1 MDWKKEIKIPRP
13 SLSGLRRF
21 LDRGPQL
28 SLRKPSIGR
37 SSKVEA
43 GGAPSTQ
50 ARSKKRPSGKGRSLK
65 RPSALSKGPEI
76 KMPRLVTDL
85 YADLRER
92 HLLPLVVLLIA
103 GMIAAPLFLGN
114 GSDKTKPAGAPAAA
128 AGAASATD
136 ASAFAVVPAARHLR
150 SPEKRLGHRQA
161 LNPFRADTKAGGGEG
176 STSTGNGGSQGS
188 SGGGKEPTAA
198 ESSSGGSSSGSTI
211 TAQATP
217 TEASPAQGAP
227 QQATPT
233 QPSAPESPSA
243 AGSPTENVTVQVN
256 VTTFVANVKSGL
268 VPGELTEEM
277 KLTPM
282 TKLPDAKDPVVMF
295 AGLSQDDKRALFLM
309 TSEVTGYYGK
319 VHCAVDKL
327 ACQMVELKPGNAAI
341 FSYGLG
347 EEEKRYKVVIQDIE
361 PVVTSVERST
371 AKTVTK
377 TDHEHPAER
386 GSALALAHRFSK

>member
-1 MDWKKEIKIPRP
+1 MDWNKEIKIPRP
-13 SLSGLRRF
+13 SMSWLRR
-21 LDRGPQL
+21 LL
-28 SLRKPSIGR
+28 NSGR
-37 SSKVEA
+37 QRRPSSKA
-43 GGAPSTQ
+43 TST
-50 ARSKKRPSGKGRSLK
+50 KRPSIKGPSLK
-65 RPSALSKGPEI
+65 RPGALSKGPEI

-103 GMIAAPLFLGN
+103 AMIAAPLLLGN
-114 GSDKTKPAGAPAAA
+114 GGDKMKPAVAPVPA
-128 AGAASATD
+128 AGAAGVTND
-136 ASAFAVVPAARHLR
+136 SAFAVVPAARHLR

-161 LNPFRADTKAGGGEG
+161 LNPFRVDTKAGEGEG
-176 STSTGNGGSQGS
+176 STATGNGGSQGS
-188 SGGGKEPTAA
+188 SGGGKELSAT

-211 TAQATP
+211 AAQANPAEVT
-217 TEASPAQGAP
+217 PAQAAP
-227 QQATPT
+227 EQATST

-309 TSEVTGYYGK
+309 TSKVTGYYGK
-319 VHCAVDKL
+319 VHCAVDKQ

-347 EEEKRYKVVIQDIE
+347 EEEKRYKVVLQNIE
-361 PVVTSVERST
+361 PVVTSERST
-371 AKTVTK
+371 AKTVSRTG
-377 TDHEHPAER
+377 HEDPAER
-386 GSALALAHRFSK
+386 GSALGLAWRFSK